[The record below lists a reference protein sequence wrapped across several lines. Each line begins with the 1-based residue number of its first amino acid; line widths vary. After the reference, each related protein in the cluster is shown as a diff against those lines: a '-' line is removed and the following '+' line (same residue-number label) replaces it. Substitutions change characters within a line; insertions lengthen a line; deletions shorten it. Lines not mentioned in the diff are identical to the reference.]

1 MGLILDEQKWEQK
14 YNSLIYSLN
23 INIFSVTDTRIFVN
37 VIFTDYKNLFL
48 DSFVFTFWTTEK
60 KKFLLDFYIQHI
72 AIT

>member
-48 DSFVFTFWTTEK
+48 DYRK
-60 KKFLLDFYIQHI
+60 KKISTGFLYTAYCYNLEI
-72 AIT
+72 

>member
-48 DSFVFTFWTTEK
+48 DYRK